1 VNVRRRLCALL
12 LLALW
17 LPYYAHCIEP
27 HCMNLAL
34 HEHAC
39 DLGEAGEHGESAG
52 ACHQHDP
59 ARPAPNALKV
69 APAPV
74 AEVLLSQLMELLPR
88 PVCAEPS
95 GPAELVELR
104 SDPPLQTFLVR
115 TAQPVRGPTR

>member
-27 HCMNLAL
+27 HCASLAV
-34 HEHAC
+34 HEHGC
-39 DLGEAGEHGESAG
+39 DLGEAEEHGDSAG

-74 AEVLLSQLMELLPR
+74 VEMILARVMELLPR
-88 PVCAEPS
+88 PVCTEAA
-95 GPAELVELR
+95 AELVELR

-115 TAQPVRGPTR
+115 TAQPVRGPTP